1 MYLGGNRRWVP
12 LIRSCRTRE
21 GAWDGRFYNAKFRPL
36 DPRIRT
42 TTRTI
47 VDFQVAYSQ
56 KVDIPGSFIVL
67 FFINKISFV
76 IFIERVKALSRS
88 QNDKNS
94 NI

>member
-47 VDFQVAYSQ
+47 VDFLRVLS
-56 KVDIPGSFIVL
+56 KSRHPGKL
-67 FFINKISFV
+67 HCTFFH
-76 IFIERVKALSRS
+76 
-88 QNDKNS
+88 Q
-94 NI
+94 